1 MKLFIP
7 LIVLATAALAHAET
21 SGQKNGQPRPASS
34 QKPGASSALSAHPFN
49 AFMKAPIF
57 FCTSSI
63 FGIRRSIASLSL

>member
-1 MKLFIP
+1 MNLLLADRYWP
-7 LIVLATAALAHAET
+7 LATCSWLHRCRP
-21 SGQKNGQPRPASS
+21 SQKNGQPRPASS

-63 FGIRRSIASLSL
+63 FGIRRS